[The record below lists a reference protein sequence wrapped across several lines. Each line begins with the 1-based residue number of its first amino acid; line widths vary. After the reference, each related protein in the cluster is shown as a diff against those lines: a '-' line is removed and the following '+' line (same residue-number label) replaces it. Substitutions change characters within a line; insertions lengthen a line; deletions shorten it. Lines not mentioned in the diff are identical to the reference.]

1 MQTVRPAE
9 RLPQEGGHSVGLG
22 RRQRSAAVVRN
33 RQSHGGS
40 EGRGDKPPM
49 TGTPKPTHLPL
60 SVTIAVSHPS
70 GLALTMGSLAPATD
84 RAAA

>member
-9 RLPQEGGHSVGLG
+9 RLPQEVGHRVGLG

-33 RQSHGGS
+33 RQSRGGS
-40 EGRGDKPPM
+40 EGRGDKAPM
-49 TGTPKPTHLPL
+49 TGTAKANLPL

-70 GLALTMGSLAPATD
+70 GLALTMGSMAPATD